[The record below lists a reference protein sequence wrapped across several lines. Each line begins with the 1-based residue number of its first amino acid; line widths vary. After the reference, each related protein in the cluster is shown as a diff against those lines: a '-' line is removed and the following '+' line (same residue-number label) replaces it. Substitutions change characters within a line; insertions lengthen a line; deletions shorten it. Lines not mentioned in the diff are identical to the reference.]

1 MRQKMSDRP
10 PQPVKAEAGGPL
22 VSFVFWKFWRLTI
35 RVRLPIIKIR
45 KGAGCTVVSSLSQCH
60 ILRNMTAGVWK
71 TIGAVI
77 FLAILFFDIV
87 FCVMH
92 IPKKDLGNRPSDFGS
107 AKDDGGQKAEQSN
120 NSIQNFHSGI
130 LP

>member
-1 MRQKMSDRP
+1 MLDNPRTAVYNKDKERRWLHSGQL
-10 PQPVKAEAGGPL
+10 PL
-22 VSFVFWKFWRLTI
+22 SVS
-35 RVRLPIIKIR
+35 
-45 KGAGCTVVSSLSQCH
+45 H
-60 ILRNMTAGVWK
+60 LRNMTAGVWK

-107 AKDDGGQKAEQSN
+107 AKDDSGQKAEQSN

>member
-1 MRQKMSDRP
+1 MSDRP
-10 PQPVKAEAGGPL
+10 PQPEKAEAGGPFL
-22 VSFVFWKFWRLTI
+22 SFVFWKFWRLTI
-35 RVRLPIIKIR
+35 RARLSIIKLR

-92 IPKKDLGNRPSDFGS
+92 IRAALEAGSEKQYNNR
-107 AKDDGGQKAEQSN
+107 KAPGTNRSPELLYY
-120 NSIQNFHSGI
+120 F
-130 LP
+130 